1 MAALVIQ
8 MGYLY
13 DISGTTSEVKTA
25 IIANKITDVQGYF
38 VDTATGNRYILG
50 RR

>member
-1 MAALVIQ
+1 MAALVIP

-25 IIANKITDVQGYF
+25 LVANKITSVEGYF
-38 VDTATGNRYILG
+38 VDTSSGNRYILG
-50 RR
+50 KR